1 VRTYSLTDAQDC
13 RMLFAQLRKSG
24 PPGAGT
30 RITVGAADE
39 HTAAGGLALQLA
51 RALAE
56 AGRSVVMIDCIGDLT
71 GAGISADGPGFYEL
85 VTGTAGFDTALHK
98 DPESALHFVPSGF
111 TQADRS
117 MIADD
122 AADLVFSALAEN
134 YDSVVVNAGADPQL
148 LLECANINDAMVLC
162 GNPARV
168 DALAQTLSSIVS
180 RDRILSVRSQTTTTF
195 QAAIP
200 A

>member
-1 VRTYSLTDAQDC
+1 
-13 RMLFAQLRKSG
+13 
-24 PPGAGT
+24 
-30 RITVGAADE
+30 
-39 HTAAGGLALQLA
+39 
-51 RALAE
+51 
-56 AGRSVVMIDCIGDLT
+56 MIDCIGDLT

-85 VTGTAGFDTALHK
+85 VTGTAGFDAALHK

-180 RDRILSVRSQTTTTF
+180 RDRILSVRSQPTTTF